1 MFRIG
6 LDRRRATVARI
17 GLLVVLTLG
26 IASPAESALDRT
38 VAAEN
43 RGVALGDSITYG
55 YPDPAAGWVAALGL
69 VNAGVPGER
78 TDQML
83 ARLPGVLA
91 TDPNR
96 VLIMG
101 GTNDL
106 AQGVAQAHIVA
117 NLRAIVD
124 EVQAAHAEPVLLTIA
139 PRSERRWVGPTDTL
153 NDQIATLAA
162 SEAVRLVD
170 VHAVLAAPDGTFAAG
185 LSVDGIH
192 PTQAGYAA
200 MAALIRGSITSSPSE
215 QSGPAATGRPDT
227 APGIEKARTWLS
239 GPSRNAGVARSRRD

>member
-6 LDRRRATVARI
+6 PDRRRATVARA

-26 IASPAESALDRT
+26 IASPADSALDRT
-38 VAAEN
+38 VAAQN
-43 RGVALGDSITYG
+43 PVVALGDSITYG

-83 ARLPGVLA
+83 ARLQGVLA
-91 TDPNR
+91 MHPRR

-106 AQGVAQAHIVA
+106 EQGVALVRIVA
-117 NLRAIVD
+117 NLRAMVD
-124 EVQAAHAEPVLLTIA
+124 DVRAGRAEAVLLTIA
-139 PRSERRWVGPTDTL
+139 PRSERRWAGPTDAL
-153 NDQIATLAA
+153 NDGIRTLAA
-162 SEAVRLVD
+162 SEGIRLVD
-170 VHAVLAAPDGTFAAG
+170 VHAVLAGPGGTFADG

-192 PTQAGYAA
+192 PTPAGYALI
-200 MAALIRGSITSSPSE
+200 AALIRGSITSSPSE
-215 QSGPAATGRPDT
+215 
-227 APGIEKARTWLS
+227 
-239 GPSRNAGVARSRRD
+239 